1 MSPRGSMHSRGTRL
15 WKWLS
20 YGPTNICSDA
30 QTNGETNHSQT
41 NGETN
46 HSQPNFS
53 ANNDTTNII
62 GINFLLSNSAKM
74 KSRLAICINHL
85 FEPVWLDIR

>member
-30 QTNGETNHSQT
+30 QT

>member
-1 MSPRGSMHSRGTRL
+1 MHSRGTRL

-30 QTNGETNHSQT
+30 QTNGETNHSQ
-41 NGETN
+41 
-46 HSQPNFS
+46 PNFS

-62 GINFLLSNSAKM
+62 GINLLLSN
-74 KSRLAICINHL
+74 R
-85 FEPVWLDIR
+85 PR